1 MSNMSPIALTKV
13 ASGSGLQTAQAL
25 SGSSSGMF
33 ANVGG
38 LNFMDFLIA
47 RLTGGEENEAEKN
60 TEAKS
65 GGEEVKEAKELPTE
79 GKDINALQKNNPLTL
94 LQIALATQ
102 TTDENG
108 NIVLGN
114 VEQQA
119 KKLEAQLGLT
129 NQIINHLKNV
139 LPENPDNNTIFQ
151 KLLTRLQNKSESLQA
166 SLDTLE
172 SGVITKDTAV
182 EDIPLPLLILFGLN
196 PSEIT
201 QVTDKVQSLEEKLGR
216 EITVEDMIAGVGGI
230 LPPPETSALAALNV
244 QPPRVETLPSDAEPT
259 DDMAAQLNAMDVGAG
274 DKKDLGPAGKL
285 DKDADFDAL
294 SKEAL
299 QAKDK
304 SDAKHIA
311 PQAKDVPAKAPATTG
326 AQNALDTG
334 FSAAWASSDIEQ
346 ALGQQFGVQATST
359 LSLGSVAQSANVIA
373 TSATAGQPHPATN
386 MVAAYISKFSNPNN
400 GDQTMTLRLDPPE
413 LGNVAIRLK
422 FGRDNSVKA
431 HLTIEKPETYMM
443 LQRDALT
450 LEKTLQQSGFDTNSS
465 SISFELANQGDN
477 PFNNNGEGGGE
488 KNFGNGGN
496 GNGQNALSGDEITQ
510 SSVTWQ
516 VDPDS
521 GHVRYNLYV

>member
-38 LNFMDFLIA
+38 LNFMDLLIA
-47 RLTGGEENEAEKN
+47 RLTGGADEEAEKS

-65 GGEEVKEAKELPTE
+65 GNEEGKKAQELATE

-114 VEQQA
+114 VEEQT

-151 KLLTRLQNKSESLQA
+151 KLLARLQNKSESLQA
-166 SLDTLE
+166 SLDTLG

-244 QPPRVETLPSDAEPT
+244 QPPRMETLPSDAEPT
-259 DDMAAQLNAMDVGAG
+259 DDLAEQLNAMDVGAG
-274 DKKDLGPAGKL
+274 DKKGLGPSGEL
-285 DKDADFDAL
+285 DKNSEFDAL
-294 SKEAL
+294 SKEAM

-304 SDAKHIA
+304 SDAKHMP
-311 PQAKDVPAKAPATTG
+311 PQVKDGPAKAPVATG
-326 AQNALDTG
+326 AQNSLDTG
-334 FSAAWASSDIEQ
+334 FSAAWASADIEQ
-346 ALGQQFGVQATST
+346 ALGQQFGVQASSA

-450 LEKTLQQSGFDTNSS
+450 LEKTLQQSGFDTNS
-465 SISFELANQGDN
+465 ISFELANQGDN